1 MTQPTKMKITDKDYR
16 KRFDNLP
23 KEELK
28 KIVEKGV
35 TAGKTATSIQKRS
48 ESATIRHFRDKN
60 TDISILMEH
69 YKTGDQ
75 VQAIAKYMEDNE
87 KFVTL
92 FQNAQDNK
100 EKADILSKYMSFQLR
115 MHELM
120 FGTKTKTMNLNV
132 SVDSAKSM
140 SEIYEECKEV
150 NND

>member
-1 MTQPTKMKITDKDYR
+1 MKVTDENYP

-28 KIVEKGV
+28 KIVAKGV
-35 TAGKTATSIQKRS
+35 TAGRTATALEKRS
-48 ESATIRHFRDKN
+48 KSATIRHFRDKN
-60 TDISILMEH
+60 TDVSILMEH

-75 VQAIAKYMEDNE
+75 LQAIAKYMEDNE
-87 KFVTL
+87 KFTGL
-92 FQNAQDNK
+92 YNDAQDRK
-100 EKADILSKYMSFQLR
+100 EKADILSKYISFQLR

-140 SEIYEECKEV
+140 SDIYEECKEG
-150 NND
+150 NKY